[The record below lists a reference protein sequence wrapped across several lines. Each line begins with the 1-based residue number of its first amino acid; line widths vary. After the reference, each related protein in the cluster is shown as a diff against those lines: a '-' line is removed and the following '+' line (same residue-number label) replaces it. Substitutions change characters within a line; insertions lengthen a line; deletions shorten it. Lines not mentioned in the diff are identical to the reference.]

1 MIMSASRRPMMSTR
15 TTALVVSLMVIVAAG
30 LSVSAI
36 TYTESSARAQ
46 ARDATAPD
54 VTSGVQGR
62 HPDADCTDVQV
73 PVSVAQIGDA
83 HVYGELCRPRHGD
96 GTSGIV
102 QLLVPGSSYNH
113 SYFDMPVEPSRYSY
127 VAAALGAG
135 FSTFNIDRIGT
146 GRSTLPPSA
155 LHTLDAGVEAI
166 HEVIARLRA
175 GEIEGHRFTEVV
187 WVGHSLGSS
196 MAWVGAEEH
205 DDVDAFVLTGMS
217 HVVRE
222 EPPPSADP
230 GEDIQFEITAKDDP
244 KFRGTVSDPGY
255 VTTSAG
261 VRQFFYYEQNADPA
275 VIEADERLKDLST
288 AADSSGPDLP
298 PAQSPSRAIRVPTL
312 VVVGDRDRYCTPGVC
327 TSASLLAHER
337 PYYSDEAGLETI
349 VVPDSGHS
357 AQLHENAPET
367 NAAILQWVR
376 TAVS

>member
-1 MIMSASRRPMMSTR
+1 
-15 TTALVVSLMVIVAAG
+15 
-30 LSVSAI
+30 
-36 TYTESSARAQ
+36 
-46 ARDATAPD
+46 
-54 VTSGVQGR
+54 
-62 HPDADCTDVQV
+62 
-73 PVSVAQIGDA
+73 
-83 HVYGELCRPRHGD
+83 
-96 GTSGIV
+96 
-102 QLLVPGSSYNH
+102 
-113 SYFDMPVEPSRYSY
+113 MPVEPSRYSY

-166 HEVIARLRA
+166 HQVIARLRA

-196 MAWVGAEEH
+196 MAWVGAEEY